1 MNLKNIHLLNF
12 KSHNNSKWEF
22 INNVN
27 CFVGDNGVGKTN
39 VLDAIH
45 YLSLTKSYFNSS
57 DVDNIKFNSDYFTIK
72 GTFKKDDIL
81 SNIVCNVK
89 QGSNKT
95 LTNNNK
101 RYKRLSDHIGRFPV
115 IFMSP
120 TDINLINQ
128 GSDIRRR
135 YVDKGVSQFNDSYL
149 KNIIYYNK
157 LLKQRNAF
165 LKNYKRTNTLDKV
178 SLEAINESIV
188 YKNKAIHKERKEYI
202 NNLIPIFQKH
212 YSNISRNTEEVD
224 IQYKS
229 HVNHGNFLQL
239 LNNNLVKDKETG
251 FTNIGI
257 HKDDLVFNLNGHPIK
272 KHGSQ
277 GQQKSFLIAL
287 KLSQFEFIKK
297 HKNLQPIILLD
308 DIFDKLD
315 NHRINHLISFIKKRV
330 FNQVFITD
338 TNKERSEKILER
350 IDAKYSI
357 FNIKK

>member
-22 INNVN
+22 VNNVN

-39 VLDAIH
+39 ILDAIH
-45 YLSLTKSYFNSS
+45 YLSLTKSYFSSS
-57 DVDNIKFNSDYFTIK
+57 DVDNINFNSDYFTIK
-72 GTFKKDDIL
+72 GTFKKEDTF
-81 SNIVCNVK
+81 SNIVCNFK
-89 QGSNKT
+89 QGSNKM
-95 LTNNNK
+95 LMNNNK
-101 RYKRLSDHIGRFPV
+101 KYKRLSDHIGNFPV
-115 IFMSP
+115 IFISP

-135 YVDKGVSQFNDSYL
+135 YIDKGVSQFNDSYL
-149 KNIIYYNK
+149 KDIIYYNK

-165 LKNYKRTNTLDKV
+165 LKNYRITNFLDDI
-178 SLEAINESIV
+178 SLESINESISK
-188 YKNKAIHKERKEYI
+188 KNKVIYNQRKEYI

-212 YSNISRNTEEVD
+212 YSNISRNEEQVD

-229 HVNHGNFLQL
+229 HLNNGDFLQL
-239 LNNNLVKDKETG
+239 LNSNLAKDKETG

-257 HKDDLVFNLNGHPIK
+257 HKDDLIFNLNGYPIK

-287 KLSQFEFIKK
+287 KLSQFEFIKT
-297 HKNLQPIILLD
+297 HKNLEPIILLD

-315 NHRINHLISFIKKRV
+315 NHRINHLISLIKKRV

-338 TNKERSEKILER
+338 TNKERSEKVLER
-350 IDAKYSI
+350 INTKYSI
-357 FNIKK
+357 FDIKN